1 MAGVFRGV
9 LATCGRALQSSA
21 AVRRQDVGEVNL
33 TSSRTVIPGWQAR
46 PMSLHV
52 ASRRRTTLHRD
63 FADALILDVTS
74 KAPEPWIRLSPFYPH
89 GDIPVPG
96 HPGRTSQSVEAVWQ
110 ALKVFV
116 SEQEDFARREITP
129 MKGTKR
135 PARRL
140 APPLGH
146 RLNGRLLGY
155 EEARPADLSLD
166 ARPPSL
172 RSRRRAPRTQQR
184 SDRCAARLHDQRRRS
199 GPVDTAFARGARR
212 PTGPRALT
220 AHATPVHLR
229 AKGL

>member
-21 AVRRQDVGEVNL
+21 VVRRQDVGEVNL

-89 GDIPVPG
+89 GDIRVPG

-116 SEQEDFARREITP
+116 SEQEDFAKLEITT
-129 MKGTKR
+129 MKGIKR
-135 PARRL
+135 TARRL
-140 APPLGH
+140 GLPLGH

-155 EEARPADLSLD
+155 EEARGLLYLPTYPWMLDHRASDLVAELRELSNDRTVVLLDYTTNADVADLSTPLSH
-166 ARPPSL
+166 AAL
-172 RSRRRAPRTQQR
+172 VAQR
-184 SDRCAARLHDQRRRS
+184 VQE
-199 GPVDTAFARGARR
+199 P
-212 PTGPRALT
+212 
-220 AHATPVHLR
+220 
-229 AKGL
+229 